1 MSVISGG
8 HPLDI
13 VVIIKPD
20 DSPEGIFLS
29 TFVRGDFGDWLVEDN
44 YYVFMITDEDISED
58 KLHDR
63 CAELGRS
70 ITRLGL
76 ADPHK
81 INNDTTS
88 AVIRLLLKDLLRDLG
103 TLWHRD
109 QLKKRGVR

>member
-13 VVIIKPD
+13 AVIIKPD
-20 DSPEGIFLS
+20 NSPEGIFLS

-44 YYVFMITDEDISED
+44 YYVFMITDEDITED
-58 KLHDR
+58 KLHDK
-63 CAELGRS
+63 CAELGES
-70 ITRLGL
+70 IAMLGVT
-76 ADPHK
+76 DPRK
-81 INNDTTS
+81 EYEVVKDD
-88 AVIRLLLKDLLRDLG
+88 VKRLLLKDLLRDLG